1 MERLQKV
8 LAQAGVTS
16 RRKAEELIV
25 AGRVRVNGKVVT
37 ELGTQVDPAHDH
49 LQVDDHA
56 IRLERKTYIVLHKP
70 KGYLSD
76 RVAETDSGQAHQD
89 KPSALDLIPDR
100 ARLYSVGR
108 LDANSEGL
116 LLLTND
122 GELAHRL
129 THPRYEHEKEYLVLV
144 RGEPTPTAL
153 ARLRKGIWYDGELL
167 RADSVSIVH
176 QLGEQAR
183 RHHWDKTARDQ
194 TWVRF
199 VLHEGR
205 KREIRH
211 MCAAVGHP
219 VLRLIRVR
227 IGPIELGT
235 LTLGRWRELSEREVR
250 ELVQSTSRKR

>member
-8 LAQAGVTS
+8 LAHAGVTS

-25 AGRVRVNGKVVT
+25 AGRVRVNGQLVN
-37 ELGTQVDPAHDH
+37 ELGTQVDPARDRV
-49 LQVDDHA
+49 QVDDRP
-56 IRLERKTYIVLHKP
+56 IRLEPKIYIVLHKP

-76 RVAETDSGQAHQD
+76 RAAETDSGQALQD
-89 KPSALDLIPDR
+89 KPTALDLVPAK

-144 RGEPTPTAL
+144 QGAPTPAAL
-153 ARLRKGIWYDGELL
+153 ARWRKGIWYDGELL
-167 RADSVSIVH
+167 RADSATIVR

-183 RHHWDKTARDQ
+183 RQHWDKTARDQ
-194 TWVRF
+194 TWLRF

-227 IGPIELGT
+227 IGPIELGA
-235 LTLGRWRELSEREVR
+235 LPLGQWHELSERQVR
-250 ELVQSTSRKR
+250 ELIESTSRKR